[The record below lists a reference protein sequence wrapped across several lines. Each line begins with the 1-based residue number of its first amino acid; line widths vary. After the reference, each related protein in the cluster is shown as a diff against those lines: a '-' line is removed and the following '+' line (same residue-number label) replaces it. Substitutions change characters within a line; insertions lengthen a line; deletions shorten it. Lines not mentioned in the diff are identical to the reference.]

1 MNKQINEKMN
11 KQMNKQRNE
20 WMNEWKYMDEQWE
33 NYSNIKLEP
42 NVDLTILNKW
52 NPALFVQEV
61 NHQMI
66 EIQKIW

>member
-1 MNKQINEKMN
+1 
-11 KQMNKQRNE
+11 
-20 WMNEWKYMDEQWE
+20 MDEQWE

-42 NVDLTILNKW
+42 NVDLTILNNW
-52 NPALFVQEV
+52 NPAPFVQEV